1 VGAQKYG
8 LSLIIKRMTC
18 SVGISFMTV
27 AFVKTAIA
35 NKFQHLKK
43 LLPAAVQ
50 IALFSALICLVT
62 IAPPAYAQDNAVD
75 YTLTNQDG
83 MDFSGKDLSG
93 TSFAAAS
100 VRDANFAGAD
110 MSGTIL
116 TKATFMRT
124 NLVGTDFT
132 KTFADRVIFDGSDLT
147 NAVFIEAIATSSSF
161 ADTIITGADFSDSI
175 IDRIQVKKM
184 CDRASGT
191 NPVTGIDTRESLG
204 CPD

>member
-1 VGAQKYG
+1 M
-8 LSLIIKRMTC
+8 KR
-18 SVGISFMTV
+18 
-27 AFVKTAIA
+27 AIA
-35 NKFQHLKK
+35 NKLQDWVKPLMIGLFV
-43 LLPAAVQ
+43 LLMCFTTTV
-50 IALFSALICLVT
+50 S
-62 IAPPAYAQDNAVD
+62 PAYAQDNAVD

-83 MDFSGKDLSG
+83 ADFAGKDLSG

-100 VRDANFAGAD
+100 VRDANFEGAD

-124 NLVGTDFT
+124 NLSNTDFT

-147 NAVFIEAIATSSSF
+147 NAVFVEAIATSSSF

-175 IDRIQVKKM
+175 IDRIQVKRM
-184 CDRASGT
+184 CDHASGT
-191 NPVTGIDTRESLG
+191 NPTTGVETRESLG

>member
-1 VGAQKYG
+1 M
-8 LSLIIKRMTC
+8 RM
-18 SVGISFMTV
+18 
-27 AFVKTAIA
+27 AFIRIAIA
-35 NKFQHLKK
+35 NKLHSTIK
-43 LLPAAVQ
+43 LLLTAVKV
-50 IALFSALICLVT
+50 AFLSALICA
-62 IAPPAYAQDNAVD
+62 IALISPAYAQDNSVD
-75 YTLTNQDG
+75 YTLTIQDG
-83 MDFSGKDLSG
+83 ADFSGKDLSG

-100 VRDANFAGAD
+100 VRDANFEGAD

-124 NLVGTDFT
+124 NLVDTDFT

-147 NAVFIEAIATSSSF
+147 NAVFVEAIATSSSF